1 MMKNK
6 ARFTFII
13 IFFIMTALLVFSLV
27 KVNFN
32 AGYGKS
38 YTTTHQGETVIQL
51 SWWGNDARHVYTME
65 GVDHFQEQE
74 PDVMVSYRYG
84 EWNGYEKRTKVW
96 MESDNEADVMQIN
109 YAWLDMYS
117 SDGEGFY
124 DLNELAEYIDLDNFT
139 EEEKAYGTK
148 NGKLN
153 ALPIAMNTHVFY
165 YNQDVLDEYGLSLPK
180 TWDDLFKMGEVLGK
194 DDRYVLGMSK
204 KQMFILIISY
214 YEQSS
219 GKQMFNQDGT
229 LAISKTEMAE
239 LIEFYRSLIEG
250 HVLCPVDTF
259 DRNKYMSGEI
269 AGTMCW
275 VSDTKIYCDGLAET
289 GANVS
294 RCMYPVLPNAKRSG
308 WYTKPATMWAIS
320 ANTEHPEEAAKLLN
334 YLLNDPYMVKLQQ
347 TEKGVPVSKKAIE
360 ILNEEG
366 LSETNEYKAIEEM
379 NEHQENLQLIIP
391 NIENESIIDAFK
403 QGADEY
409 IFDKATAEE
418 CADVICVEINEIIEG
433 TEIE

>member
-1 MMKNK
+1 MKNK
-6 ARFTFII
+6 ARFIFIGS
-13 IFFIMTALLVFSLV
+13 FVVMTAILVFSLI

-38 YTTTHQGETVIQL
+38 YTTTRQGGAVIQL
-51 SWWGNDARHVYTME
+51 SWWGNDPRHIYTME

-74 PDVMVSYRYG
+74 SDIEVSYRYG

-96 MESDNEADVMQIN
+96 MQSHNEADVMQIN
-109 YAWLDMYS
+109 YAWLDIYS
-117 SDGEGFY
+117 SDGNGFY
-124 DLNELAEYIDLDNFT
+124 DLNELSDYIDLDCFS
-139 EEEKAYGTK
+139 EEELSYGTQ

-194 DDRYVLGMSK
+194 DDKYVLGVNK
-204 KQMFILIISY
+204 KQMFLILIAY
-214 YEQSS
+214 YEQKT
-219 GKQMFNQDGT
+219 GKQMFKQDGT
-229 LAISKTEMAE
+229 LAINKDEMTE
-239 LIEFYRSLIEG
+239 LVEFYKKLLDG

-259 DRNKYMSGEI
+259 DRSLYMSGEI

-294 RCMYPVLPNAKRSG
+294 MCMYPVLPNAKRSG
-308 WYTKPATMWAIS
+308 WYIKPATMWAIS
-320 ANTEHPEEAAKLLN
+320 ADTEHPVEAAKLLN

-347 TEKGVPVSKKAIE
+347 TEKGVPVSKKAVE
-360 ILNEEG
+360 ILNEDG
-366 LSETNEYKAIEEM
+366 LSATNEYKAIEEIK
-379 NEHQENLQLIIP
+379 EYQEELLLIIP
-391 NIENESIIDAFK
+391 NIENESIIDTFK
-403 QGADEY
+403 SGADEY

-418 CADVICVEINEIIEG
+418 CADTICDEINDIINGKE
-433 TEIE
+433 